1 MAVNH
6 ADGMLFGLICVYS
19 VYPVFA
25 GCSAFSAGARWSL
38 PLDAVVGLAI
48 GLELVFTTRQLIY
61 SLLEHVLKSRLMVND
76 QSFVAAAVGCPL
88 PVVYVAFPHVVTAA
102 GASAT
107 DQTACRAVE
116 AVAFCPPDWWHG

>member
-6 ADGMLFGLICVYS
+6 ADGMLFGLIWVYS
-19 VYPVFA
+19 VYLVVA
-25 GCSAFSAGARWSL
+25 GCSAFSAFSAGARWSL
-38 PLDAVVGLAI
+38 PLDAVAGLAI

-88 PVVYVAFPHVVTAA
+88 PAA
-102 GASAT
+102 RCLRGIPQRRYCGRSQR
-107 DQTACRAVE
+107 DRSDSLPGSRSCGILS
-116 AVAFCPPDWWHG
+116 P